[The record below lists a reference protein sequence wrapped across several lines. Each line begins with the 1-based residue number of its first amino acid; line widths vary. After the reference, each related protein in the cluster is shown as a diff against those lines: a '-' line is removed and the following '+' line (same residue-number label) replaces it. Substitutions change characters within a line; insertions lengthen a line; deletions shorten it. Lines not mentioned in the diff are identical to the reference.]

1 MWIQRHDGSLVN
13 IEKFEAVDCI
23 KVNDG
28 YDICT
33 FRGSSYISLA
43 SYKEER
49 QVEEAKTA
57 IFCKMKNGDKAMTM
71 PYCITDWGENV

>member
-23 KVNDG
+23 KVNDR
-28 YDICT
+28 YDICA

-43 SYKEER
+43 SYKEEK
-49 QVEEAKTA
+49 QTEEAKVA
-57 IFCKMKNGDKAMTM
+57 IFCSIRKGDKAMTM
-71 PYCITDWGENV
+71 PYLLDGGE